1 VTAVRNKGPEHA
13 TMFWNILE
21 QLGDSGGSFNI
32 TTTDNHIEGRTFG
45 PGNEWIV
52 KDIGGVFPAM
62 ELERAITIIGL
73 AFKMPYVPADSAR
86 TEFDVLHFT
95 MFDNAFS
102 FSTSMMKEG
111 AFNLFFSSRMYTN
124 LFIFVLVVDY
134 KCDIAAVEATTAGQ
148 SSTPKCAVRK
158 GLFASASPA
167 SSNNI
172 SSSTGIRKPSLRP
185 PETGVFF
192 LFFLEHIMAFQY
204 LTIVL
209 VQFLSMMV
217 ESVN

>member
-1 VTAVRNKGPEHA
+1 
-13 TMFWNILE
+13 
-21 QLGDSGGSFNI
+21 
-32 TTTDNHIEGRTFG
+32 
-45 PGNEWIV
+45 
-52 KDIGGVFPAM
+52 
-62 ELERAITIIGL
+62 
-73 AFKMPYVPADSAR
+73 MPYVPADSAR
-86 TEFDVLHFT
+86 MEFDVLHFT

-102 FSTSMMKEG
+102 FSTLMMKEG
-111 AFNLFFSSRMYTN
+111 AFNLFFSSSMYTN

-134 KCDIAAVEATTAGQ
+134 KRDIAATQATMADQ
-148 SSTPKCAVRK
+148 SSTLKCAIRK

-172 SSSTGIRKPSLRP
+172 SSSTGIHKSSLCP

-192 LFFLEHIMAFQY
+192 FFFLEHIMAFQY

>member
-1 VTAVRNKGPEHA
+1 
-13 TMFWNILE
+13 
-21 QLGDSGGSFNI
+21 
-32 TTTDNHIEGRTFG
+32 
-45 PGNEWIV
+45 
-52 KDIGGVFPAM
+52 
-62 ELERAITIIGL
+62 
-73 AFKMPYVPADSAR
+73 MPYVPADSAR

-111 AFNLFFSSRMYTN
+111 AFNLFFSSSMYTN

-134 KCDIAAVEATTAGQ
+134 KRDIAAMQVTTAGQ
-148 SSTPKCAVRK
+148 SSTLKCAVRK

-172 SSSTGIRKPSLRP
+172 SSSAGIRKPSLRP

-192 LFFLEHIMAFQY
+192 FFFFWNI
-204 LTIVL
+204 
-209 VQFLSMMV
+209 
-217 ESVN
+217 